1 MLAVIL
7 SDWFSKKQKALKNS
21 SATER
26 EREREREWFVC
37 ERVQSCVFYT
47 GKVNRVFAGTA
58 LGVVSDYLGLSI

>member
-21 SATER
+21 NAT